1 MNQLNVWITIVSL
14 SIIWGSSFIAIKI
27 VLDFIPPLFAFGIRF
42 LLSGCT
48 LILVSYLHD
57 KKDFEIKKI
66 LFWRN
71 SLFLGIFFIVGGQ
84 GLLAWGAQYLS
95 SGMTALLN
103 STIPLWVILIL
114 IFGFHTKTTLL
125 AKLGLC
131 LGFGGMMLLVGPSI
145 ENDEINIV
153 GIISLI
159 LSSLFWAFGSILSD
173 KLSTPNNVFLSA
185 GMFMFIGG
193 IILIFLSF
201 IFGETIL
208 FTSLHINSNFI
219 LSYLFLIFICTV
231 IGYAEF
237 YWLLKKTT
245 APIANTFAY
254 IVPIVAIFLGWFILD
269 EAITYLTIIATIII
283 LIGVGLI
290 VIKSNR

>member
-1 MNQLNVWITIVSL
+1 MKLKRSC
-14 SIIWGSSFIAIKI
+14 
-27 VLDFIPPLFAFGIRF
+27 FGETHFF
-42 LLSGCT
+42 L
-48 LILVSYLHD
+48 V
-57 KKDFEIKKI
+57 F
-66 LFWRN
+66 
-71 SLFLGIFFIVGGQ
+71 FFIVGGQ

-173 KLSTPNNVFLSA
+173 KLSTPNNIFLSA